1 MMRPYVSRAP
11 DLRPARLRAH
21 FSSTGG
27 FVPAGHVEYRDL
39 RLWEDRGMR
48 TIQLRR
54 YTLVDGEYDAFLAW
68 WEEWMPRVRPAAGF
82 AIEFAYGLRE
92 TNEFVWAVSA
102 DGDQDAFLATEQ
114 AYMAS
119 PEPAEAFDGVPQRV
133 AAYNVRLRRRRAYRG
148 RLGLRS
154 ALPLDL
160 QARGPIAGSG
170 PPQPPIADRIAAAT
184 RVSRAAMSASGCGSD
199 R

>member
-1 MMRPYVSRAP
+1 
-11 DLRPARLRAH
+11 
-21 FSSTGG
+21 
-27 FVPAGHVEYRDL
+27 
-39 RLWEDRGMR
+39 MR

-68 WEEWMPRVRPAAGF
+68 WEEWMPRVRPATGF

-102 DGDQDAFLATEQ
+102 EGDQRGVHRDRAGLHGLAPSGPRRST
-114 AYMAS
+114 ACRSGSRSTTSAS
-119 PEPAEAFDGVPQRV
+119 STTSGALRAER
-133 AAYNVRLRRRRAYRG
+133 RG
-148 RLGLRS
+148 RTTS
-154 ALPLDL
+154 AASRHERP
-160 QARGPIAGSG
+160 A
-170 PPQPPIADRIAAAT
+170 QPPIADRIAAAT